1 MMADMSTAGDGRV
14 ERSLA
19 DRDATLAELHRDLYR
34 WSRATRSRPC
44 WPGGDLGRLVALVVT
59 RAADRR

>member
-34 WSRATRSRPC
+34 WSR
-44 WPGGDLGRLVALVVT
+44 GDAEPTLLARG
-59 RAADRR
+59 